1 MNNRTTRISIAI
13 ANGPSLDAVVSPA
26 RRLVEGEGAAPAYY
40 VAMKYMDY
48 LMAQQ
53 SSQLDGKSMLKR
65 VQIQEH

>member
-1 MNNRTTRISIAI
+1 M

-26 RRLVEGEGAAPAYY
+26 RRLVEGEGGTAVRY

-65 VQIQEH
+65 VRIQEQ